1 MPPLAM
7 VLDMKKERYNRIV
20 KNQYRPRR
28 DIDAIKANLVH
39 QTGSI
44 HSGLQHKYWHMIV
57 KSYHFSSNHEVE
69 AVKPQGD
76 IQESTHFSHTFSI
89 LCGCRVNY
97 PFSAIEDSREE

>member
-39 QTGSI
+39 QTGSREYLTVTTK
-44 HSGLQHKYWHMIV
+44 GYAK
-57 KSYHFSSNHEVE
+57 KSWS
-69 AVKPQGD
+69 PQ
-76 IQESTHFSHTFSI
+76 
-89 LCGCRVNY
+89 
-97 PFSAIEDSREE
+97 